1 MMNAAL
7 VYTLKDVLSYVLNSE
22 NKNLRRKALEFAME
36 LLSEM
41 EMDFTMAEKGL
52 KAEIEN
58 KKDDAD
64 MWIEKILQELDKVE
78 YEDEE

>member
-22 NKNLRRKALEFAME
+22 NKSLRRKAFEFALE

-41 EMDFTMAEKGL
+41 EMDFTNAEKGL

-58 KKDDAD
+58 RKDTAD
-64 MWIEKILQELDKVE
+64 QYIEKILSDLDKVE
-78 YEDEE
+78 YEEK

>member
-41 EMDFTMAEKGL
+41 EMDFTNAEKGL

-58 KKDDAD
+58 RKDAAD
-64 MWIEKILQELDKVE
+64 QYIEKILSDLDKVE
-78 YEDEE
+78 YKEE

>member
-1 MMNAAL
+1 MNAAL

-22 NKNLRRKALEFAME
+22 NKNLRRKALEFALE

-41 EMDFTMAEKGL
+41 EMDFTKAEKGL

-64 MWIEKILQELDKVE
+64 MWIEKILSDLDKVE
-78 YEDEE
+78 YEE

>member
-22 NKNLRRKALEFAME
+22 KKNLRIKALEFAME

-58 KKDDAD
+58 RKDEANK
-64 MWIEKILQELDKVE
+64 WIEKILEDLDKVE
-78 YEDEE
+78 YEE

>member
-1 MMNAAL
+1 MNAAL

-58 KKDDAD
+58 RKEEAD
-64 MWIEKILQELDKVE
+64 KWIEKILEDLDKVE
-78 YEDEE
+78 YEE